1 MSNRTRKARVK
12 QPPPEQPFDREK
24 AMARFRSMSHRGT
37 TFGVVPSGVVVEARN
52 PEELEAN
59 TDREVVR
66 RTKDEPEN

>member
-1 MSNRTRKARVK
+1 MKHKDRKTVK
-12 QPPPEQPFDREK
+12 PSPPPEPFNREK
-24 AMARFRSMSHRGT
+24 AMVKFRSMSNRGT
-37 TFGVVPSGVVVEARN
+37 KFGVVPSGVVVEARN

>member
-1 MSNRTRKARVK
+1 
-12 QPPPEQPFDREK
+12 
-24 AMARFRSMSHRGT
+24 MARFRSMSNRGT
-37 TFGVVPSGVVVEARN
+37 TFGVVPSGVIVEARS